1 MRLYLLLLLCC
12 FLPVLPSC
20 SRKEAGEGSEKPAIA
35 VIPKG
40 MTHQFWKSVH
50 AGAMKAAAEL
60 DVEIIWKGPFKED
73 DRESQIKVVE
83 DLVTRGVA
91 GIVLAPLD
99 NAALRVPVLNAARSG
114 IPVAIIDSHL
124 QGEDYISYIAT
135 DNFAAGKKAAR
146 RLAELLAGKGK
157 IVMLRCMEGSASTM
171 EREEGFLE
179 EMKAFPGIEIASSNQ
194 YGGATTESAYQASE
208 NLLAPFT
215 DAGGVLTLNGIF
227 CPNESTTFGM
237 LRALQDGGHA
247 GKVFYVGFDSSDK
260 LIQALAQGE
269 IHGLVIQDPFQ
280 MGYLG
285 VQSIMQFLH
294 GQEVVK
300 KVDTGSVV
308 ATRENMENP
317 DVARLLKPDLKQ
329 WLNE

>member
-1 MRLYLLLLLCC
+1 
-12 FLPVLPSC
+12 
-20 SRKEAGEGSEKPAIA
+20 
-35 VIPKG
+35 
-40 MTHQFWKSVH
+40 
-50 AGAMKAAAEL
+50 
-60 DVEIIWKGPFKED
+60 
-73 DRESQIKVVE
+73 
-83 DLVTRGVA
+83 
-91 GIVLAPLD
+91 
-99 NAALRVPVLNAARSG
+99 
-114 IPVAIIDSHL
+114 
-124 QGEDYISYIAT
+124 
-135 DNFAAGKKAAR
+135 
-146 RLAELLAGKGK
+146 
-157 IVMLRCMEGSASTM
+157 MLRCMEGSASTM

-179 EMKAFPGIEIASSNQ
+179 EMKTFPGIEIASSNQ

-215 DAGGVLTLNGIF
+215 NADGVLTLNGIF

-285 VQSIMQFLH
+285 VKSVMQFLH

-308 ATRENMENP
+308 ATRENMDNP